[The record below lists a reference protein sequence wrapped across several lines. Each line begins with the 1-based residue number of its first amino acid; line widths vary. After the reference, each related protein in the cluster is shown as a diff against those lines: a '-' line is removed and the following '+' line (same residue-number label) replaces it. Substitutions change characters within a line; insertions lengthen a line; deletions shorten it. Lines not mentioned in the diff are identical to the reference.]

1 MLIGTMEVLQDNEIK
16 REIWCIG
23 DTMYYKEGVTAPDYC
38 VLKFTAR
45 KGRHYCDLKYFILAF
60 LSVDEEANTSFSE
73 K

>member
-45 KGRHYCDLKYFILAF
+45 KGRHYCGLKYFILVF
-60 LSVDEEANTSFSE
+60 LSGDEEANTSFSE